1 MIYRTKG
8 DLKRMETVIS
18 FTPAQL
24 VAFIGSIA
32 GACAGLAT
40 ITGFIVAIIK
50 RLKAPEVEQ
59 NRRIEALEK
68 KLEEE
73 RKERIAKDLELSKQL
88 NDGNDRFNKND
99 ESFVI
104 ILETLQALLK
114 HALGGGKSELEK
126 AEVNLNKY
134 LTSKV
139 VQSKP

>member
-1 MIYRTKG
+1 MDNT
-8 DLKRMETVIS
+8 IS
-18 FTPAQL
+18 FTVNQL
-24 VAFIGSIA
+24 IGFVTTV
-32 GACAGLAT
+32 GGC
-40 ITGFIVAIIK
+40 IVVIEAVVLIFFKLISK
-50 RLKAPEVEQ
+50 AKAPEVEQ

-68 KLEEE
+68 ALEEE